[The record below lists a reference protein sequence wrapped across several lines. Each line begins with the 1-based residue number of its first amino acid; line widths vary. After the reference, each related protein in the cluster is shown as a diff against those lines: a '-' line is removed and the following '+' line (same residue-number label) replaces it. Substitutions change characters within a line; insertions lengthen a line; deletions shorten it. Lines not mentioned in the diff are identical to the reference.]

1 MPTVCPHCSARW
13 TDASCQDAF
22 DRALSLEFTDAAY
35 GAVHHLT
42 VSAFMLQHDRYSHR
56 GWLAARSLL
65 EEFVRHGLDP
75 TDARERWPGA
85 KGSSTRGPG
94 FARFGDITW
103 TRTMADVRM
112 DDPGEYGED
121 VAAWALS
128 VLEDST
134 EVAADG
140 D

>member
-1 MPTVCPHCSARW
+1 MLFVA
-13 TDASCQDAF
+13 
-22 DRALSLEFTDAAY
+22 ALSFVWFWPTLQLGFRSDDF
-35 GAVHHLT
+35 LT
-42 VSAFMLQHDRYSHR
+42 VYYVDRDAGGVR
-56 GWLAARSLL
+56 WARVL